1 MCSLGCADCAPV
13 AKPSDDPNYFL
24 LPPPPG
30 RSRESVIRLDG
41 RGRFLNAGEEVEHEG
56 VARAMHTWITR
67 HPIDGRFVLS
77 NGYDWT
83 YFAVDDVPYFVETVG
98 GSAEAPELTLSDASR
113 EPWQGGTLYVG
124 EGDALYTWVKHRA
137 VGGPYLAKFHP
148 GAQLE
153 LAPWLEEL
161 DGEPAVVLR
170 GVRLPLAARADTE
183 ALRPLAKS

>member
-1 MCSLGCADCAPV
+1 M

-83 YFAVDDVPYFVETVG
+83 YFAVDDVPYFVEAVSGT
-98 GSAEAPELTLSDASR
+98 EDEPELALSDGSR
-113 EPWQGGTLYVG
+113 ERWIGGTLHVG
-124 EGDALYTWVKHRA
+124 EGDALYTWVKHRSE
-137 VGGPYLAKFHP
+137 GGPYLAKFQP
-148 GAQLE
+148 GAQLQ
-153 LAPWLEEL
+153 LAPWIDEI
-161 DGEPAVVLR
+161 DGAPAVVLR
-170 GVRLPLAARADTE
+170 GARLPIATRAETD
-183 ALRPLAKS
+183 AVRPLAKS